1 MALSAL
7 TMVTT
12 MKGERVRVHI
22 VVCLNH
28 IPDPEAP
35 PKQFKVDEQANRVL
49 VDKMNRV
56 IGPFDENA
64 LETALQIKEATG
76 AKLTALTV
84 GPATNQEALR
94 RALGVKCDAAVHVK
108 EELATG
114 LDSWGVANLLAAA
127 IRRLGDVELVL
138 CGRQV
143 GDWDSGQVGQLLA
156 EELQYSC
163 VTLALQVES
172 VGSQGLRV
180 TREVPSGLAVTET
193 DLPAVVTVTNTPSNQ
208 LRIPK
213 VRDTMAAF
221 RIPITTWSASDLGVD
236 LAGLQSDQARVVLR
250 RLFVPASNVQ
260 VEMIEGEDDEQIA
273 EQLAKRILALK
284 VI

>member
-1 MALSAL
+1 M
-7 TMVTT
+7 
-12 MKGERVRVHI
+12 HI

-35 PKQFKVDEQANRVL
+35 AKQFKVDEQSNKAL

-64 LETALQIKEATG
+64 LETALQFKEAAG
-76 AKLTALTV
+76 GKITALTV

-108 EELATG
+108 EEQAIS
-114 LDSWGVANLLAAA
+114 LDSWGVASMLAAA
-127 IRRLGDVELVL
+127 IRKLGDIDLVL

-156 EELQYSC
+156 EELGYAC
-163 VTLALQVES
+163 ITLALKIES
-172 VGSQGLRV
+172 AGGGLRV
-180 TREVPSGLAVTET
+180 TREVPGGLAVTET
-193 DLPAVVTVTNTPSNQ
+193 PLPAVVTVTNTPSNQ

-221 RIPITTWSASDLGVD
+221 RIPITTWSASDIGVD
-236 LAGLQSDQARVVLR
+236 MAALQTSQSKVVLR

-260 VEMIEGEDDEQIA
+260 VEMVQGEDDEQMA
-273 EQLAKRILALK
+273 ENLAKKILTLK